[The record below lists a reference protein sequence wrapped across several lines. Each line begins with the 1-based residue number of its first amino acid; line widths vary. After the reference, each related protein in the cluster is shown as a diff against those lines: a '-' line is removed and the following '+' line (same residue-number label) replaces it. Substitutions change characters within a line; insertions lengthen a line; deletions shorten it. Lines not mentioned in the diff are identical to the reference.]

1 MNSFSAH
8 SLVAPYR
15 LIGFTALSLLIMTT
29 RLTPAS
35 IAALMTFSAPIT
47 LVWIASNGLYSQD
60 GICLSAAAWN
70 TTSTPCMA
78 RSSRAW
84 SRTSPTKKRSAASL
98 KRAIISDCFNSS
110 RLNTTSRRGR
120 YRPSIVST
128 NLFPNEPVPP
138 VTSTEASLQSSVP
151 SLPLAFT
158 LCLRVVWRLWSAIS
172 HCLDLRELEPVE
184 PGVGLV
190 ARQEFGVAAHGLHRS
205 AVHDHDFVRVEYGGQ
220 AVSDHD
226 RCRSLDH
233 PVDGLL
239 HQALGLAVERTGGLV
254 EDQDLWVRDDR
265 AGDGDTLALAA
276 RQANPPVADHRV
288 VPVGERHDEVVGV
301 PDLRGADDGR
311 LRDLVPAVRDVLPDR
326 GVEQERLLR
335 DDAEKPPIGR
345 LLERP
350 QIPPVDG
357 NRTLQRVIEAEDEV
371 RERRLACAA
380 RPDQRHDL
388 ALLDLEAHAAQDG
401 LAAVVERHVAEDD
414 AIAELRDRPYTI
426 RQRGCDAEQLID
438 STRRREG
445 RVHRRVRGAEHRELR
460 HRRTPHVQEQ
470 EEGRSAEA
478 ARQELPGR
486 EEQQRRLDDIVDD
499 HPRRLRHVLEDT
511 ELDVD
516 VNDALQNLAEAG
528 ELEALGAEGF
538 DHSDAE
544 DGLLEPRSQIGER
557 RELID
562 CEFTDGT
569 ADEAA
574 QAVVEE
580 HRSHGGTH
588 EHRTR
593 ADHEIRIERDQ
604 QRCRQDGSD
613 DRLESCRGCVRVRLE
628 PRHQLTGPLSVEKA
642 HGEAEEM
649 AKQIALERCGGA
661 HADPESEEIIAEVGD
676 PLENP
681 DRKVGQ
687 AQNDDGA
694 ESVVNRTNSDPV
706 EERRAKV
713 RQRESVVR
721 GGAAHPSADGD
732 AEGEVEDRRHQNGKE
747 GGQRRPNVARQQEQP
762 DGPPVGR
769 RVVPEQPEEP
779 PNVARARHA
788 RLGFGSGS
796 ASGRRS
802 VRSFS
807 CGIPSRMS
815 SARYGSG
822 RSSVATMTPST
833 CSSGRRLTARTG
845 RPRKTPPASRAK
857 TPRGSSPSSFSVTY
871 ASSAASPTP

>member
-29 RLTPAS
+29 RLTAAS
-35 IAALMTFSAPIT
+35 IAAVMTFSAPMT
-47 LVWIASNGLYSQD
+47 LVGIASNGLYSQD

-84 SRTSPTKKRSAASL
+84 SRTSPTKKRSEGWSMRCW
-98 KRAIISDCFNSS
+98 KRAIISDCFSSS

-120 YRPSIVST
+120 YRLSMIST

-158 LCLRVVWRLWSAIS
+158 LCLRVVS
-172 HCLDLRELEPVE
+172 
-184 PGVGLV
+184 VGG
-190 ARQEFGVAAHGLHRS
+190 RNE
-205 AVHDHDFVRVEYGGQ
+205 
-220 AVSDHD
+220 
-226 RCRSLDH
+226 
-233 PVDGLL
+233 
-239 HQALGLAVERTGGLV
+239 
-254 EDQDLWVRDDR
+254 
-265 AGDGDTLALAA
+265 
-276 RQANPPVADHRV
+276 
-288 VPVGERHDEVVGV
+288 EVVRV
-301 PDLRGADDGR
+301 PDLRGGDDGR
-311 LRDLVPAVRDVLPDR
+311 LRDLGPAVRDVLPDR

-357 NRTLQRVIEAEDEV
+357 YRTLQWVIEAEDEV
-371 RERRLACAA
+371 RERRLAGAA
-380 RPDQRHDL
+380 RPDHRHDL
-388 ALLDLEAHAAQDG
+388 RLLDLEAHAAQDG
-401 LAAVVERHVAEDD
+401 LAAVVERHVTEDD
-414 AIAELRDRPYTI
+414 PIAERRDRPGTI
-426 RQRGCDAEQLID
+426 RQRGRDAEQLVD

-460 HRRTPHVQEQ
+460 HRRTPHIQEQ
-470 EEGRSAEA
+470 EEGRCAEA
-478 ARQELPGR
+478 AREELPGR

-499 HPRRLRHVLEDT
+499 HPRGLRHVLVDT

-528 ELEALGAEGF
+528 ELEALCAEGF
-538 DHSDAE
+538 DHPDAE

-593 ADHEIRIERDQ
+593 ADHEIPIERDQ
-604 QRCRQDGSD
+604 QRCRQDGPD
-613 DRLESCRGCVRVRLE
+613 DRLQSCRGCVRVRFE

-642 HGEAEEM
+642 H
-649 AKQIALERCGGA
+649 A
-661 HADPESEEIIAEVGD
+661 H
-676 PLENP
+676 
-681 DRKVGQ
+681 
-687 AQNDDGA
+687 
-694 ESVVNRTNSDPV
+694 
-706 EERRAKV
+706 
-713 RQRESVVR
+713 
-721 GGAAHPSADGD
+721 
-732 AEGEVEDRRHQNGKE
+732 
-747 GGQRRPNVARQQEQP
+747 
-762 DGPPVGR
+762 
-769 RVVPEQPEEP
+769 
-779 PNVARARHA
+779 
-788 RLGFGSGS
+788 
-796 ASGRRS
+796 
-802 VRSFS
+802 
-807 CGIPSRMS
+807 
-815 SARYGSG
+815 
-822 RSSVATMTPST
+822 
-833 CSSGRRLTARTG
+833 
-845 RPRKTPPASRAK
+845 
-857 TPRGSSPSSFSVTY
+857 
-871 ASSAASPTP
+871 